1 MYRILHLFLFLGV
14 LGFTSSAYAQQQ
26 QIDSAANSTRLKDS
40 LDNAKIQLIL
50 SKRDTVAPVL
60 LRTLDSLQIVVYNDS
75 IKKAFWQPFSVFQE
89 SIKNYRRWD
98 KIPQFQDGNRIVK
111 GELWIV
117 LSIAF
122 LLILFAFLKNA
133 FDKQLMA
140 IVQSFFSNRVLGNI
154 NKEDNLFTSW
164 PFLLLFVHF
173 GFTIGLFFYL
183 AAKNQELPFADDGF
197 QVFVSI
203 SIGIIVLYILKIVIL
218 RLLGFFFNVQKPINE
233 YVSILYLTYFNAS
246 LLFMPLVIA
255 FALSPPRYGKFY
267 MASAVVLLIIIFA
280 FQLIRA
286 GINILS
292 QNRFSKVYLLL
303 YFCTLEICPILI
315 LIKAIGF

>member
-1 MYRILHLFLFLGV
+1 MCRILILFLFLGIV
-14 LGFTSSAYAQQQ
+14 GFTPKQA
-26 QIDSAANSTRLKDS
+26 DSIAIRAKIVDS
-40 LDNAKIQLIL
+40 LDSARIQLII
-50 SKRDTVAPVL
+50 SKRDTVAPTM
-60 LRTLDSLQIVVYNDS
+60 LRAQDSLQIALYKDS
-75 IKKAFWQPFSVFQE
+75 VEKTFGFPFFNLQE
-89 SIKNYRRWD
+89 SIKNY
-98 KIPQFQDGNRIVK
+98 KQSNQIPQYQSGILVPRGEFWIIV
-111 GELWIV
+111 
-117 LSIAF
+117 SIAF

-133 FDKQLMA
+133 FDKQLMV
-140 IVQSFFSNRVLGNI
+140 IIQSFFSNRVLSNI

-164 PFLLLFVHF
+164 PFLLLFIHF

-183 AAKNQELPFADDGF
+183 AAKHQELNFAADGF

-203 SIGIIVLYILKIVIL
+203 SIGIIILYILKIVAL
-218 RLLGFFFNVQKPINE
+218 RLIGFFFNVQKPINE

-246 LLFMPLVIA
+246 LLFMPLVIT
-255 FALSPPRYGKFY
+255 FALSPPQYGKFY
-267 MASAVVLLIIIFA
+267 MATAVVLLAIIFA

-286 GINILS
+286 GFNILS

>member
-1 MYRILHLFLFLGV
+1 MV
-14 LGFTSSAYAQQQ
+14 
-26 QIDSAANSTRLKDS
+26 NSQEQMEDS
-40 LDNAKIQLIL
+40 LQNRVRFIDDSLRIEII
-50 SKRDTVAPVL
+50 SKRDTVAPVV
-60 LRTLDSLQIVVYNDS
+60 LRTRDSLQIELYNDS
-75 IKKAFWQPFSVFQE
+75 IKKTFWQPFSIFEE
-89 SIKNYRRWD
+89 SIKNYIRWD
-98 KIPQFQDGNRIVK
+98 KIPQFQQGNLIVK

-117 LSIAF
+117 VSIAF
-122 LLILFAFLKNA
+122 LLILFAILKNS

-140 IVQSFFSNRVLGNI
+140 IVQAFFSNRVLGNI

-183 AAKNQELPFADDGF
+183 AAKHQELSFAKDGF

-203 SIGIIVLYILKIVIL
+203 SIGIIVLYVFKIVVL
-218 RLLGFFFNVQKPINE
+218 RILGFFFNVQRPINE
-233 YVSILYLTYFNAS
+233 YVSILYLTYFNSS

-255 FALSPPRYGKFY
+255 FALSPPQYGKFY
-267 MASAVVLLIIIFA
+267 MATAVVLLAIIFA
-280 FQLIRA
+280 FQLFRA
-286 GINILS
+286 GINIIT

>member
-1 MYRILHLFLFLGV
+1 MCRRFILFLLLVLLGSTDV
-14 LGFTSSAYAQQQ
+14 VFAQQRAL
-26 QIDSAANSTRLKDS
+26 DSAALKIKLIDS
-40 LDNAKIQLIL
+40 LDSVRIQLIN
-50 SKRDTVAPVL
+50 KRDTVAPVL
-60 LRTLDSLQIVVYNDS
+60 LRARDSLQIVLYNDS
-75 IKKAFWQPFSVFQE
+75 VKKAFWQPFSIFQE

-98 KIPQFQDGNRIVK
+98 KIPQFQEGNLIFK
-111 GELWIV
+111 GELWIIAS
-117 LSIAF
+117 LAF
-122 LLILFAFLKNA
+122 LVILFAFLKNA

-164 PFLLLFVHF
+164 PFLLLFVQF

-183 AAKNQELPFADDGF
+183 AAKNQELSIANDGF

-203 SIGIIVLYILKIVIL
+203 SIGIIFLYVLKIVVL

-255 FALSPPRYGKFY
+255 FALSPPQYGKFY
-267 MASAVVLLIIIFA
+267 MATAVVLLIIIFA

>member
-1 MYRILHLFLFLGV
+1 MQFV
-14 LGFTSSAYAQQQ
+14 T
-26 QIDSAANSTRLKDS
+26 DS
-40 LDNAKIQLIL
+40 LDSVRLSII
-50 SKRDTVAPVL
+50 SKRDTVAPIL
-60 LRTLDSLQIVVYNDS
+60 LRARDSLQILAYSDS
-75 IKKAFWQPFSVFQE
+75 LKKTFGQPFHYWEE
-89 SIKNYRRWD
+89 SLKNYRRWGQA
-98 KIPQFQDGNRIVK
+98 PQYQQGNAIAR

-117 LSIAF
+117 ASIAF
-122 LLILFAFLKNA
+122 LLIFFAFLKNV
-133 FDKQLMA
+133 FDKQLSV
-140 IVQSFFSNRVLGNI
+140 IIQSFFSNRVLSNI

-173 GFTIGLFFYL
+173 GFTIGLFLYL
-183 AAKNQELPFADDGF
+183 AAKHEALSLAKDGF
-197 QVFVSI
+197 QVFVGI
-203 SIGIIVLYILKIVIL
+203 SIGIIFLYVLKIVVL

-233 YVSILYLTYFNAS
+233 YISILYLTYFNAS

-255 FALSPPRYGKFY
+255 FALSPPHYGKFY
-267 MASAVVLLIIIFA
+267 MATSMVLLLIIFA

>member
-1 MYRILHLFLFLGV
+1 MFRKLILFFCV
-14 LGFTSSAYAQQQ
+14 LCLTGFVYGQLAKVDTLAFPDRFA
-26 QIDSAANSTRLKDS
+26 DS
-40 LDNAKIQLIL
+40 LDRLSTQEML

-60 LRTLDSLQIVVYNDS
+60 LRSLDSLQIALMKDS
-75 IKKAFWQPFSVFQE
+75 VEREFWKPFSLFDE
-89 SIKNYRRWD
+89 SIRSYQRWD
-98 KIPQFQDGNRIVK
+98 KVPQFQQGKPLIK
-111 GELWIV
+111 GEVWV
-117 LSIAF
+117 LASIGC
-122 LLILFAFLKNA
+122 LLVLFAFLKNA

-140 IVQSFFSNRVLGNI
+140 IVQSFFSNRILGNI

-173 GFTIGLFFYL
+173 GFTTGMFFYL
-183 AAKNQELPFADDGF
+183 LAKNENLDFTGSGFKVFAT
-197 QVFVSI
+197 I
-203 SIGIIVLYILKIVIL
+203 SIGIIALYMLKIVVL
-218 RLLGFFFNVQKPINE
+218 RMIGFFFNLQKPINE

-255 FALSPPRYGKFY
+255 LALSPPQFGKFY
-267 MASAVVLLIIIFA
+267 MVIAVVLLVIIFT

-292 QNRFSKVYLLL
+292 QNRFSKVYLFL